1 MTGVRVSGF
10 PRFLF
15 HSLREDLALEPPPHR
30 SFQVSPAKI
39 DFLLLLLFFV
49 IIKKSFRTND
59 HKALFAL
66 VLFPISTG
74 QDKN

>member
-39 DFLLLLLFFV
+39 DFFFL
-49 IIKKSFRTND
+49 IKKGSSTND

-66 VLFPISTG
+66 ALFPISAG

>member
-30 SFQVSPAKI
+30 SFQVSPAKNS
-39 DFLLLLLFFV
+39 FFFFF
-49 IIKKSFRTND
+49 IKKSFSAND
-59 HKALFAL
+59 HEALFELA
-66 VLFPISTG
+66 LFPISTG
-74 QDKN
+74 QDEN